1 MEAAVVSALMTN
13 IVAKLL
19 VVLDKISE
27 QLSGLAGDI
36 KHMQSE
42 LSMIA
47 GDMEDHLSQKAQ
59 PSDVQDAFITRMRD
73 LAFDIEDCLDQFL
86 PCGACDGEPMSI
98 GDQVDFSKEI
108 QKLKKQLEDAHQQ
121 KTNYGVKIGSQQ
133 QAAAGQLLFL
143 ADDDASA
150 FEDHHH
156 HVGIEKPKQEL
167 LELLDG
173 ESEKMIVISI
183 VGFGGSGKTALAK
196 AVYHCPQVRRKFLH
210 RAWAVASKHKDDAK
224 QGILRAIVQQLL
236 PSVAPDE
243 IRTKQAAQLQELLRE
258 RLGIARTRCLIVIDD
273 IEKLLWEALKPIFC
287 AVKSITLLVTTN
299 VQSVANACSSGD
311 GYVYNMRNLGKEESK
326 TLLKNKVSFFRASS
340 PDSEDGSDAIVR
352 KCLGHPLAL
361 VSVANH
367 LLDEKELTGQFCQDT
382 CRRLGIHMDEN
393 KNDNFTKLRQVLMT
407 NYSSLPAGSS
417 LKTCLLY
424 TSLFPDGRPVSRKTL
439 TRRWLAEGYIEGR
452 LQHSDLEVAEEN
464 LKKLTDRNIILPVD
478 SSNNGKAK
486 TCKPHGIMHHF
497 MLHRSMSSNFIAKSF
512 GAKNQS
518 NYRHLVIEN
527 HTNGTASSNDHHG
540 ASSSHG
546 HLNKICTHVKKNLD
560 NTGSA
565 NKMRPRSITV
575 FGSAGEAVHSNLTGC
590 KLLRVLDLKDCN
602 DFGDAHVDNIYK
614 LLHLKYLTLGSSVSN
629 LPVKMKKL
637 HCLETL
643 DLRKTK
649 IETLPLEIISLP
661 HLAHLF
667 GKIKLKRVS
676 AKNRK
681 NFNLQ
686 TLAGVV
692 VDSNSG
698 FPELMVH
705 MKKLTKVKIW
715 CEITSTDS
723 NHAMLSEAIHK
734 FAQAGT
740 DISVGPRSL
749 SLHLNNSSKDL
760 LHQGDSSNATSSTP
774 GYLSSLKL
782 QGGLSQFPQFVM
794 SLRGLKELC
803 LTYTNMTVADLLP
816 GLRKLPRLVCLKLV
830 EVGLADL
837 DIKDKDLPSLQRLC
851 IVVENPKFP
860 TIKDG
865 ALPRLVSLQLLCE
878 HLVGLCGVI
887 KVEGFE
893 ALQEIALDSMVNQP
907 TIQLWENEAKKHPKR
922 PRVCLLKRVVVPAET
937 SRPSVKYVA
946 LCQDDSNCYTD
957 TCTIDHMEIDL
968 EDPTL
973 QHNS

>member
-1 MEAAVVSALMTN
+1 MT
-13 IVAKLL
+13 AC
-19 VVLDKISE
+19 
-27 QLSGLAGDI
+27 
-36 KHMQSE
+36 
-42 LSMIA
+42 
-47 GDMEDHLSQKAQ
+47 
-59 PSDVQDAFITRMRD
+59 FIGKK
-73 LAFDIEDCLDQFL
+73 DC
-86 PCGACDGEPMSI
+86 
-98 GDQVDFSKEI
+98 
-108 QKLKKQLEDAHQQ
+108 
-121 KTNYGVKIGSQQ
+121 T
-133 QAAAGQLLFL
+133 
-143 ADDDASA
+143 
-150 FEDHHH
+150 
-156 HVGIEKPKQEL
+156 
-167 LELLDG
+167 
-173 ESEKMIVISI
+173 
-183 VGFGGSGKTALAK
+183 
-196 AVYHCPQVRRKFLH
+196 
-210 RAWAVASKHKDDAK
+210 
-224 QGILRAIVQQLL
+224 
-236 PSVAPDE
+236 
-243 IRTKQAAQLQELLRE
+243 
-258 RLGIARTRCLIVIDD
+258 CLIVIDD

-382 CRRLGIHMDEN
+382 CRRL
-393 KNDNFTKLRQVLMT
+393 
-407 NYSSLPAGSS
+407 
-417 LKTCLLY
+417 
-424 TSLFPDGRPVSRKTL
+424 DGRPVSRKTL